1 MSKEKSLTRSDSS
14 SDISVLSNPS
24 EASIEVIRPELS
36 LAHEK
41 PRPPGQSEADEKPAV
56 RLSDQSEAKDDFLQP
71 PPAVVVTSA
80 MSSIHHELQVMNSVD
95 EHMLVY

>member
-41 PRPPGQSEADEKPAV
+41 PRPPGQSAADEKPAV

-80 MSSIHHELQVMNSVD
+80 MSSIHHELQVM
-95 EHMLVY
+95 EQFE